1 MYYSAD
7 ILCQGCNH
15 AFPKPSVNL
24 RTHIS
29 NTINIKYASL
39 LSYRT
44 IKHLHVE
51 YLQKVQEVLSRS
63 FTAQKTVDG
72 RQLKHFQNLNC
83 HETQLA
89 ESLVHKMSN

>member
-1 MYYSAD
+1 MYEVSKGKK
-7 ILCQGCNH
+7 IFQM
-15 AFPKPSVNL
+15 
-24 RTHIS
+24 
-29 NTINIKYASL
+29 
-39 LSYRT
+39 
-44 IKHLHVE
+44 
-51 YLQKVQEVLSRS
+51 QKVQEVLSRS